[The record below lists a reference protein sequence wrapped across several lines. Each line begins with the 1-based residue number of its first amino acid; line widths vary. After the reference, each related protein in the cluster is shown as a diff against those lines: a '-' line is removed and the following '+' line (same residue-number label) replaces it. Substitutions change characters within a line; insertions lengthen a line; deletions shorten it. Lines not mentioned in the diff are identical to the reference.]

1 VLEHSSSGIGDTMY
15 FPTPGPIYWAAKQA
29 GDPANIANTGIIYTK
44 DVAGVTELFYE
55 DDAGNVTQ
63 ITSGGIPPGV
73 DSLQLSYNAGQ
84 TIDNNVAEL
93 NITNLVASG
102 FDFSIDLDGADVL
115 KANTGADTLE
125 FMAGV
130 AIVTRG
136 ALNLGVTNPIT
147 FGVATRNIV
156 DTGVDLH
163 IVNTTALGDILI
175 NSTVLIEKQLSGVT
189 REVIDAT
196 SYTSTVLADSTA
208 FDIDTY
214 SQTLG
219 NRSVIRLHKSHQDT
233 VGMTTTLTDEY
244 LGRIRFMGTNSSSVF
259 ADGACIHA
267 NQNGAA
273 GVTYCP
279 TDLTLHGCSSTGTN
293 EGQLCLCE
301 DYSSAFQASATN
313 TQLYISSYSAND
325 AHVANLRF
333 KKSASDTIGTNVA
346 TIDTE
351 ICGLIEFYGINNVP
365 AENLL
370 ANIRVRQYG
379 ATDAQLG
386 GSMSLETYVRA
397 GAVNTDQLVLNS
409 DGHIT
414 TNWAIVDP
422 AADIASLDIV
432 TTGSQTG
439 AGSVRGVYV
448 YPTQTLN
455 NVATGFDAFYA
466 NMSGATYTSFA
477 NAYGFRAVM
486 DGVYP
491 AGTAMAAANL
501 QGDGRTAELCN
512 NLYAGEFTGD
522 VLITGKLT
530 VTGAIDPTCLILNE
544 QASIPI
550 AAVGGTGT
558 IYTKSDAPTTLW
570 FADDTGDEYQVANP
584 HPDRYFEINV
594 VESGTAL
601 TVADGIVGV
610 TIPDDMN
617 GYIIDDARVSA
628 TVAGVTSGSNDFQVR
643 RQRAGAAV
651 DMLSTEVT
659 LAYGDYTVADG
670 VIDADNDDVN
680 TGDMIYV
687 DCNAISGTAANGV
700 TLVLKFV
707 YEG

>member
-1 VLEHSSSGIGDTMY
+1 MTGRNHRRGYTSTGLSIT
-15 FPTPGPIYWAAKQA
+15 A
-29 GDPANIANTGIIYTK
+29 GDARYLMLDCSNDPLTNDLDLGLNLIKSTGGIHMGELAADPGATG
-44 DVAGVTELFYE
+44 AGSGTFWTRSDAPTVPMFT
-55 DDAGNVTQ
+55 DDAGTDHNLLDVSTGPWDVAAGIVYPDTYATDDVVIGANTMTGGERLKVVGSVLFDGALLMSSTSAIYYGDVNRSTVDDGTNLIKTNTTGYTRHIAKDALASTWRVTNEADT
-63 ITSGGIPPGV
+63 IHYICV
-73 DSLQLSYNAGQ
+73 DSTVPNIVLGCTAGVN
-84 TIDNNVAEL
+84 IFEIVA
-93 NITNLVASG
+93 
-102 FDFSIDLDGADVL
+102 
-115 KANTGADTLE
+115 TGA
-125 FMAGV
+125 
-130 AIVTRG
+130 
-136 ALNLGVTNPIT
+136 NLIGS
-147 FGVATRNIV
+147 
-156 DTGVDLH
+156 L
-163 IVNTTALGDILI
+163 DI
-175 NSTVLIEKQLSGVT
+175 NN
-189 REVIDAT
+189 
-196 SYTSTVLADSTA
+196 VLADPA
-208 FDIDTY
+208 GDMAIIQIDP
-214 SQTLG
+214 S
-219 NRSVIRLHKSHQDT
+219 
-233 VGMTTTLTDEY
+233 
-244 LGRIRFMGTNSSSVF
+244 
-259 ADGACIHA
+259 
-267 NQNGAA
+267 
-273 GVTYCP
+273 
-279 TDLTLHGCSSTGTN
+279 
-293 EGQLCLCE
+293 
-301 DYSSAFQASATN
+301 
-313 TQLYISSYSAND
+313 
-325 AHVANLRF
+325 
-333 KKSASDTIGTNVA
+333 
-346 TIDTE
+346 
-351 ICGLIEFYGINNVP
+351 
-365 AENLL
+365 
-370 ANIRVRQYG
+370 
-379 ATDAQLG
+379 
-386 GSMSLETYVRA
+386 
-397 GAVNTDQLVLNS
+397 
-409 DGHIT
+409 
-414 TNWAIVDP
+414 
-422 AADIASLDIV
+422 
-432 TTGSQTG
+432 GSQTG
-439 AGSVRGVYV
+439 GGSVRGIMIQ
-448 YPTQTLN
+448 PTQTLN
-455 NVATGFDAFYA
+455 NAATGFDAFYA
-466 NMSGATYTSFA
+466 NMAGATYTSFA

-486 DGVYP
+486 DGAYP
-491 AGTAMAAANL
+491 AGTTMAAANL